1 MRPPAGRIAVGDRVE
16 APGGRRGRV
25 VAERLIVSNGAWRY
39 TIALEG
45 DGTAEHFDF
54 ELRRVEAA

>member
-25 VAERLIVSNGAWRY
+25 VAERQIV
-39 TIALEG
+39 
-45 DGTAEHFDF
+45 
-54 ELRRVEAA
+54 